1 MIKTVIFDFDG
12 VIADSEIIALAE
24 LQVSL
29 AQYGVAVDWDM
40 LVEEFLGS
48 SVRQIIAF
56 VEGQTGR
63 AVDPDFQEAWYARLF
78 DRYRRELKPMAGAE
92 AMLDRLEAAGID
104 YCIASGGSY
113 KRLGVALQAIGFAQR
128 FEGRAFSAESV
139 EHGKPAPDLFLYA
152 AEKRGALPKEC
163 VVLEDA
169 IAGVTGAGRAGM
181 RVFGFIGGS
190 HLEGVRPLHAERLRA
205 AGADTVL
212 TALSDFGMLALDPGR
227 DRLTP
232 G

>member
-1 MIKTVIFDFDG
+1 MKTVIFDFDG

-29 AQYGVAVDWDM
+29 AEYGIAVDWHT
-40 LVEEFLGS
+40 LLEKFLGA
-48 SVRQIIAF
+48 SVKQIIAF
-56 VEGQTGR
+56 AEARIGR
-63 AVDPDFQEAWYARLF
+63 PVDPDFQKDWYVRLF
-78 DRYRRELKPMAGAE
+78 DRYRRELKPMTGAE

-113 KRLGVALQAIGFAQR
+113 KRLGVALQAIGFADR

-152 AEKRGALPKEC
+152 AEKRGAPPADC

-181 RVFGFIGGS
+181 RVIGFVGGS
-190 HLEGVRPLHAERLRA
+190 HLEGARSLHAERLRA
-205 AGADTVL
+205 AGAASVL
-212 TALSDFGMLALDPGR
+212 TGLSGFEAAAFGAD
-227 DRLTP
+227 
-232 G
+232 